1 MKLIASVLAK
11 FPGQARVY
19 LLLALFNL
27 LSSGAGVMLCQ
38 QLLNGIHTSV
48 RTNAAWA
55 ERLDAFAGLAK
66 TAGDADAPGNDVF
79 KDHDIPTQR
88 RREAEAKARF
98 DADLVALRTEIT
110 AHLPPDSAQ
119 SLVASLEKASQALAV
134 MHGHSQALFDA
145 LDRGDDRGAG
155 EHMADMDQAF
165 AEVTARLADARVVA
179 AACQEKA
186 FAEQERSAL
195 RTQLFQYLVAA
206 LMLLVILAATIY
218 GVRIA
223 LRFERSQ
230 TDLSRKNRDMR
241 LVFDN
246 VAQGFLTIQPTG
258 QLAPEHSRIVETWFG
273 SPGDKVTFSQ
283 LIAPSD
289 PNAATWFDV
298 GLAEIEADL
307 LPIELTLD
315 QLPKRVKAR
324 DGRPLGLEVQP
335 VYAGGRISQF
345 LVVLS
350 DLTQVEARAE
360 AEEVQREAMA
370 IFERV
375 MKDREGFLE
384 FFAEASAL
392 VERFAGA
399 KASAVEDARILH
411 TLKGNCGIY
420 GQTSLANTCHALEDR
435 MEESGGGPSDTDRAF
450 LQAKWGAFAARVS
463 EMLGSDQVHI
473 GLADEE
479 YEDILRL
486 VVSGGSRQEIAERVR
501 SWRNESAH
509 VRLSRLA
516 SQAASLAER
525 LGRCAVEVRVE
536 ARTAR
541 LPAGDWRG
549 VFGTLVHVVRNAVD
563 HGLETPE
570 ERAEAGKPPSGAMS
584 FRTCAQVSPDGTDE
598 FVLEISDDGRGI
610 DWEAVKRKA
619 SALGIAA
626 ERHEEL
632 VAALFTDGLSTRD
645 EVSELSGRGVGLGAL
660 KEQVELR
667 GGHIE
672 VESER
677 GLGTKMRFVFP
688 VERDPFVA
696 SVVRLTVQPPVTQVA
711 QAAV

>member
-1 MKLIASVLAK
+1 MPAAAQRHSHLGAHQRRLGRA
-11 FPGQARVY
+11 PG
-19 LLLALFNL
+19 
-27 LSSGAGVMLCQ
+27 C
-38 QLLNGIHTSV
+38 V
-48 RTNAAWA
+48 RGPGW
-55 ERLDAFAGLAK
+55 

-283 LIAPSD
+283 LIAPFRPQRCHLVRRGKQD
-289 PNAATWFDV
+289 
-298 GLAEIEADL
+298 
-307 LPIELTLD
+307 
-315 QLPKRVKAR
+315 R
-324 DGRPLGLEVQP
+324 GRPPPHRAHPRSAPQAGEGPRRAPALGLGSGLR
-335 VYAGGRISQF
+335 GGTHRSF

-375 MKDREGFLE
+375 MKNLEGFLE

-645 EVSELSGRGVGLGAL
+645 EVSEPRPRRGAGRPQGTGRAPRRAHRSGIRARPRHQDAVRVPGRARPVRRQRRSPHRAAPGHAGGAGPRSDGYL
-660 KEQVELR
+660 
-667 GGHIE
+667 
-672 VESER
+672 
-677 GLGTKMRFVFP
+677 
-688 VERDPFVA
+688 A
-696 SVVRLTVQPPVTQVA
+696 
-711 QAAV
+711 